1 MRTTYMAKPQEIKRR
16 WYIID
21 AAGRPLGRVAVEAAR
36 LLKGKHKATYTPHID
51 TGDHVIVL
59 NASRVILTGNK
70 PQQKFYYSHSGYPGG
85 LKKTSYSTMLS
96 EKPEKA
102 VYMAIKGML
111 PHNRLGRVMLKKL
124 RVYREK
130 QHPHQAQQPAL
141 WLTGSQSAE
150 KGGPES

>member
-1 MRTTYMAKPQEIKRR
+1 MRTTYMAKPQEIKRQ

-36 LLKGKHKATYTPHID
+36 LLRGKHKATFTPHLD

-59 NASRVILTGNK
+59 NASRVLLTGNK
-70 PQQKFYYSHSGYPGG
+70 LQQKFNYHHSGYPGG
-85 LKKTSYSTMLS
+85 LKRASYATILS

-111 PHNRLGRVMLKKL
+111 PHNRLGRAALKKL
-124 RVYREK
+124 RVYRE
-130 QHPHQAQQPAL
+130 QQYPHQAQKPVIWAKRPQP
-141 WLTGSQSAE
+141 AE